1 MRREKPCSG
10 TSSTFEAMFRPRV
23 IPVLLLRNGGLVK
36 TEGFGKQRYIG
47 DPINAVRIFN
57 DHRADELVFLDIL
70 ATREQRLI
78 SLDFV
83 RDVGEEANMPF
94 AVGGGIRSLEDI
106 REILS
111 AGAEKV
117 VLNSVAA
124 ENPDFIGE
132 AADSFGSS
140 TITVCIDVKQKRFGG
155 LRTWIAGGTRAT
167 EFAPEE
173 FARVVEAKGAGEII
187 VQSIPRDG
195 TMQGYD
201 LDLICRVSKA
211 VTIPVVALG
220 GAGQLEDLRRA
231 YHETHAS
238 GLAAG
243 SMFVFHGPKRGVLIN
258 YPDRAEITGLKL
270 ST

>member
-1 MRREKPCSG
+1 
-10 TSSTFEAMFRPRV
+10 MFRPRV

-57 DHRADELVFLDIL
+57 DHRADELIFLDIL
-70 ATREQRLI
+70 ATREGRLI

-94 AVGGGIRSLEDI
+94 AVGGRIRTVQDIRS
-106 REILS
+106 ILS

-117 VLNSVAA
+117 VLNSAAA
-124 ENPDFIGE
+124 ENPDFIAQ

-140 TITVCIDVKQKRFGG
+140 TVTVCIDVKQKRFGAP
-155 LRTWIAGGTRAT
+155 RTWVAGGTRAT
-167 EFAPEE
+167 EYAPEE
-173 FARVVEAKGAGEII
+173 FAMLAQEKGAGEIV
-187 VQSIPRDG
+187 VQSIQRDG

-201 LDLICRVSKA
+201 IDLIRRVSEA

-220 GAGQLEDLRRA
+220 GAGDLDDLRRV
-231 YHETHAS
+231 YDETHAS

-243 SMFVFHGPKRGVLIN
+243 SMFVYQGPKRGVLIN
-258 YPDRAEITGLKL
+258 YPDRAELTF
-270 ST
+270 STARP

>member
-1 MRREKPCSG
+1 V
-10 TSSTFEAMFRPRV
+10 FRPRV

-70 ATREQRLI
+70 ATRERRLI

-94 AVGGGIRSLEDI
+94 AVGGGIRSLQDI
-106 REILS
+106 RSILS

-117 VLNSVAA
+117 VLNSFAA
-124 ENPDFIGE
+124 ENPDFIEE
-132 AADSFGSS
+132 AAESFGSS
-140 TITVCIDVKQKRFGG
+140 TITVCIDVKQKRFAGP
-155 LRTWIAGGTRAT
+155 RTWTASGTRAT
-167 EFAPEE
+167 AYAPEE
-173 FARVVEAKGAGEII
+173 FARLAEEKGAGEII

-195 TMQGYD
+195 TMEGYD
-201 LDLICRVSKA
+201 IDLISRVSAA

-220 GAGQLEDLRRA
+220 GAGRLDHLRTA
-231 YHETHAS
+231 YHDTHAS

-258 YPDRAEITGLKL
+258 YPDRADIAGLKF

>member
-1 MRREKPCSG
+1 
-10 TSSTFEAMFRPRV
+10 MFRPRV

-70 ATREQRLI
+70 ATRERRLI

-83 RDVGEEANMPF
+83 RNVGEEANMPF
-94 AVGGGIRSLEDI
+94 AVGGGIRSVQDI
-106 REILS
+106 RNILS

-117 VLNSVAA
+117 VLNSFAA
-124 ENPDFIGE
+124 ENPDFIAE

-140 TITVCIDVKQKRFGG
+140 TITVCIDVKPKRFGAP
-155 LRTWIAGGTRAT
+155 RTWTAGGTRAT
-167 EFAPEE
+167 AYAPEE
-173 FARVVEAKGAGEII
+173 FARLAEDKGAGEII
-187 VQSIPRDG
+187 VQSIQRDG
-195 TMQGYD
+195 TMEGYD
-201 LDLICRVSKA
+201 LDLISRVSQA

-220 GAGQLEDLRRA
+220 GAGGLDDLRQA
-231 YHETHAS
+231 YDETHAS

-243 SMFVFHGPKRGVLIN
+243 SMFVYHGPKRGVLIN
-258 YPDRAEITGLKL
+258 YPDRAELRFSPGRP
-270 ST
+270 

>member
-1 MRREKPCSG
+1 
-10 TSSTFEAMFRPRV
+10 MFRPRV

-70 ATREQRLI
+70 ATREGRLI
-78 SLDFV
+78 PLDFV

-94 AVGGGIRSLEDI
+94 AVGGGIRTLQDI
-106 REILS
+106 RNVLS

-117 VLNSVAA
+117 VINSFAA
-124 ENPDFIGE
+124 ENPDFIAE

-140 TITVCIDVKQKRFGG
+140 TITVCIDVKKKRLGAPP
-155 LRTWIAGGTRAT
+155 TWSAGGTRAT
-167 EFAPEE
+167 KYAPEE
-173 FARVVEAKGAGEII
+173 FAKLAEDKGAGEII
-187 VQSIPRDG
+187 VQSISRDG
-195 TMQGYD
+195 TMEGYD
-201 LDLICRVSKA
+201 LDLIRRVSEA

-220 GAGQLEDLRRA
+220 GAGELDHLRRA
-231 YHETHAS
+231 YHETYAS

-258 YPDRAEITGLKL
+258 YPDRAEMQFSRGGP
-270 ST
+270 